1 MPALDKGWFP
11 LRNDVSFLS
20 LNPNPLLLKSL
31 CEVIVNWLPEL
42 SLGGFCFVLFFV
54 TRGCQESLWW
64 LLRLF
69 SMDLKFTVHRLKT
82 WLIGFKAWLS
92 YSLTCSL
99 SKSLRLSLPQ
109 FLYSIENTVLVLT
122 AFRGLK
128 CIKVRKAVRL
138 GLATWYALREAHLL
152 PPSSEQSSFPLTMLG
167 KRMSLLQIN

>member
-1 MPALDKGWFP
+1 MKWLLTGC
-11 LRNDVSFLS
+11 LS
-20 LNPNPLLLKSL
+20 SIS
-31 CEVIVNWLPEL
+31 V
-42 SLGGFCFVLFFV
+42 VLFF

-69 SMDLKFTVHRLKT
+69 SMDLKFTVHRLET

-109 FLYSIENTVLVLT
+109 FLYSTENTVLVLT

-128 CIKVRKAVRL
+128 CIKVRKPVKSRTCHIICTEGSPFITTIIWAVFVSL
-138 GLATWYALREAHLL
+138 DYAGEKKEFIADQLIMTFYMILSSL
-152 PPSSEQSSFPLTMLG
+152 PCILEYLYSYNLFFLCFDLD
-167 KRMSLLQIN
+167 

>member
-1 MPALDKGWFP
+1 MTKGDSLSGTMYRFCP
-11 LRNDVSFLS
+11 EIPTHFCSTVFVKGLLTGCLSSVS
-20 LNPNPLLLKSL
+20 
-31 CEVIVNWLPEL
+31 VV
-42 SLGGFCFVLFFV
+42 FCFVLFFV

-128 CIKVRKAVRL
+128 CIKVQKALRL
-138 GLATWYALREAHLL
+138 GLAT
-152 PPSSEQSSFPLTMLG
+152 
-167 KRMSLLQIN
+167 